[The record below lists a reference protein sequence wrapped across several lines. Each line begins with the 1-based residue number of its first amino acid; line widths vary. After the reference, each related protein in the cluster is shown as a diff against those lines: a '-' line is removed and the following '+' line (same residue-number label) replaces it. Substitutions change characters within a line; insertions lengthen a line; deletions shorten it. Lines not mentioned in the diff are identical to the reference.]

1 VRSGDTV
8 GEYYSLS
15 QDEYVVNEN
24 WQAETSADQH
34 ILAETTNYTERELLM
49 ENIKE
54 HREARQHERP
64 VTPSPDL
71 RDSELSAEDLKP
83 IEAASPR
90 LLPQTPRPPT
100 NDQLLIEEA
109 SDLTSLDIPRVRYAF
124 RSSFIDIWLT
134 PYLMPLLARD
144 EVAEDARME
153 LRWLVPRIIGQL
165 TDALLDSDLPLL
177 VRQRLP
183 GLLEVCHNPRAV
195 NALLPGLADSEFNV
209 RYACARTLARMKV
222 RNRDIEIA
230 GHTVFE
236 AVRLDVDVAPGISS
250 SHVLTIDTTLPV
262 DVAREAGSGMEKLNR
277 SLEHVITVFNLSLDG
292 DALRLALQAIHSKD
306 RNLRGAALEYL
317 ENVLPDD
324 IREALWRH
332 IGVTRPAPGSGR
344 NRTALVGE
352 LQKGVDPD

>member
-34 ILAETTNYTERELLM
+34 ILAETTNYTERDLLM
-49 ENIKE
+49 ANIKE
-54 HREARQHERP
+54 HREARQHKRP

-71 RDSELSAEDLKP
+71 RDSELSGEDLKS

-90 LLPQTPRPPT
+90 LLPQTTRPPT
-100 NDQLLIEEA
+100 DYQLLIEEA

-144 EVAEDARME
+144 EVAEDARM
-153 LRWLVPRIIGQL
+153 
-165 TDALLDSDLPLL
+165 
-177 VRQRLP
+177 
-183 GLLEVCHNPRAV
+183 
-195 NALLPGLADSEFNV
+195 
-209 RYACARTLARMKV
+209 KV

-236 AVRLDVDVAPGISS
+236 AVRLEVDVAPGIWSS
-250 SHVLTIDTTLPV
+250 RVLTIDTTLPV
-262 DVAREAGSGMEKLNR
+262 EVACEAGSGMEKLNP
-277 SLEHVITVFNLSLDG
+277 SLEHVITVLNLSLDG
-292 DALRLALQAIHSKD
+292 DALRRAPQAIHSKD
-306 RNLRGAALEYL
+306 RNLRGTASEYL

-344 NRTALVGE
+344 NRTALAGE
-352 LQKGVDPD
+352 LQKGRRSRLTEQALCLCFASQCSVKLMAGT